1 LCFLG
6 RILFFE
12 WTVVVKWEDVVHVQK
27 SGKGIRIVARHP
39 KEGTF
44 YDFSQLHSPDRVWAS
59 LASLHNDA
67 ILDTRKS
74 TSFKSS
80 TPRGRSLRRMNSDP
94 LLVAS
99 QVFDIFN
106 DDLPSKSAPSIDPS
120 VKSNFVRDHRSH
132 SAPPRKSREEEEET
146 IATPMKLKTQWS
158 QIAEDESSY
167 SNCAVANHELPCD
180 LDTFVSMFIN
190 DGAKYSIPAFMK
202 KNGDTEIKCGTWE
215 MSKDN
220 DDGGAAKSR
229 VIEYTHP
236 INAPMAPPTARARKE
251 QIYRKYGDHGLA
263 LETKTFVADV
273 PLTDCFYVA
282 DRICVEPSEDNK
294 RVVVTMQF
302 DIRFVKTTMFK
313 GIIARTTKGEFIKF
327 MNQLGGFCS
336 TSLGD
341 ETAMVVPV
349 IQRKEEP
356 PPPTPPSLASNMT
369 IYLLAVI
376 ILLQLWIIIDIRSMK
391 GEMRELQKGNIVTE
405 CIANLATPQ
414 VLES

>member
-1 LCFLG
+1 
-6 RILFFE
+6 
-12 WTVVVKWEDVVHVQK
+12 
-27 SGKGIRIVARHP
+27 
-39 KEGTF
+39 
-44 YDFSQLHSPDRVWAS
+44 VWAS

-74 TSFKSS
+74 ASFKSS

-94 LLVAS
+94 LLAS
-99 QVFDIFN
+99 QVFDVFN
-106 DDLPSKSAPSIDPS
+106 DDFPSKSAPPIDPP
-120 VKSNFVRDHRSH
+120 VKSISVRDHPFHRSH
-132 SAPPRKSREEEEET
+132 SAPARKSREEEEET
-146 IATPMKLKTQWS
+146 IAKPMELKTQWS
-158 QIAEDESSY
+158 QIAEDKSSY
-167 SNCAVANHELPCD
+167 SDCAVVNHELPCD

-202 KNGDTEIKCGTWE
+202 ENGDTDIKCGTWE
-215 MSKDN
+215 MSKDS
-220 DDGGAAKSR
+220 DDGGVAKSR

-236 INAPMAPPTARARKE
+236 INAPMAPPVARARKE

-282 DRICVEPSEDNK
+282 DRIRVEPSEDNK

-327 MNQLGGFCS
+327 MNQLGDFCS
-336 TSLGD
+336 SSLGD
-341 ETAMVVPV
+341 EATVVVPV
-349 IQRKEEP
+349 TQRKVEPIP
-356 PPPTPPSLASNMT
+356 PPLPSLASMT
-369 IYLLAVI
+369 IYLLVVI

-391 GEMRELQKGNIVTE
+391 GEMRELQTGNIVTE

-414 VLES
+414 VEES